1 MTQKQ
6 IIALA
11 TNEDAMYFLLRIEE
25 IQKNMCHKTIYEQKN
40 AKAKIKEFAKEII
53 ERIG

>member
-6 IIALA
+6 IISLA
-11 TNEDAMYFLLRIEE
+11 TNEDAMYFLLRIAE
-25 IQKNMCHKTIYEQKN
+25 IQRNLSSKTVYEQRA

-53 ERIG
+53 DRLS